1 MRQWSVRN
9 GFDFLNVQDSKV
21 RLPLMKSIERIVIRT
36 EIFPKACTSNR
47 LLEHPTE
54 SLAVDNSWI
63 PNPMIR
69 RVFWSMTTNT
79 QYVRNA
85 TDSKRIR
92 SRLQKLS
99 FMWPRNVSQDGP
111 SPFGTGW

>member
-54 SLAVDNSWI
+54 SLAVDNSW
-63 PNPMIR
+63 
-69 RVFWSMTTNT
+69 V
-79 QYVRNA
+79 
-85 TDSKRIR
+85 DSKSDDPTRVLVHDDQHPIR
-92 SRLQKLS
+92 SQCDRFAAKQIEAPQTVLHVAEE
-99 FMWPRNVSQDGP
+99 R
-111 SPFGTGW
+111 